1 LVEKIGDAL
10 QDWAKKLA
18 SKLSH
23 VAKIGTIR
31 KANWID
37 LLKMA
42 QKAYE
47 LDIKYKRL
55 EATECLL

>member
-1 LVEKIGDAL
+1 LAEKIGDAL

-23 VAKIGTIR
+23 VAKIGAIR

-37 LLKMA
+37 LLKMV

-55 EATECLL
+55 ETIECLL

>member
-1 LVEKIGDAL
+1 
-10 QDWAKKLA
+10 
-18 SKLSH
+18 
-23 VAKIGTIR
+23 VAKIGAIR

-47 LDIKYKRL
+47 LDIKY
-55 EATECLL
+55 

>member
-1 LVEKIGDAL
+1 L

-23 VAKIGTIR
+23 VAKIGAIR

-55 EATECLL
+55 EVTECLL